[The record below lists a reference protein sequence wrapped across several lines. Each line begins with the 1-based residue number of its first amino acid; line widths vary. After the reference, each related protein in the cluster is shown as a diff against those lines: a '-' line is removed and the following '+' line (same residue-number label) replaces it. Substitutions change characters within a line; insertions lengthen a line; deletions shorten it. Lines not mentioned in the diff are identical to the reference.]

1 MAEGGEI
8 VCTETVYQ
16 FPGVAEVIEK
26 TGLQAHPDQ
35 ALLKGVGN
43 PITFYR
49 LR

>member
-1 MAEGGEI
+1 
-8 VCTETVYQ
+8 
-16 FPGVAEVIEK
+16 VIEK
-26 TGLQAHPDQ
+26 TGLQVTADQ